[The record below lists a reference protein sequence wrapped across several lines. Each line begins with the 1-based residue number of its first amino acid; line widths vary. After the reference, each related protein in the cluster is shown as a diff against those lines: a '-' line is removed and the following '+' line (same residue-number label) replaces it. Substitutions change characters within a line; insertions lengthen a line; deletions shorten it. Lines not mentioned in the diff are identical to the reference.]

1 MAISSETTSPR
12 GETPAAGEP
21 SLTSSGIPHESAGN
35 APVVGND
42 PASSTHAATSA
53 AAAQAAAASR
63 AASPAHGLTAA
74 EVEARRAAGQG
85 NELPPRSGRT
95 TGEIIRANVFTRING
110 LLGVLFI
117 AVMLTGSW
125 INGAFGLLIIVNS
138 TIGIVQEL
146 RAKRTLDSLAVVGE
160 AHPTVR
166 REGAEQQVDQDAVV
180 LGDIIVVTPGE
191 QIVVDGEVTE
201 AGYLEMDES
210 LLTGES
216 DAVPKKPGD
225 AVLSGSFVASG
236 TGSYRAT
243 KVGKDSYAAKL
254 TAEAAKFSLVHSDLQ
269 AGINAIL
276 KSITWVLIPVGILT
290 VVGQMNF
297 GHADWRSII
306 LAVSGALVPM
316 IPEGLVLITS
326 TAFAMGVIRLGR
338 RKALVNE
345 LPAIEGLARVDVV
358 CADKTGTLTENK
370 MDFSELILL
379 NSGGREARE
388 GGVREGEA
396 LEVLRQLAAA
406 DPAPNSSME
415 AIIEGVG
422 VAEKPWDVV
431 ASQPFTSAKK
441 WSGVSFERP
450 VVTRGSAGKS
460 SSGGGFGGFDDD
472 DGAARSGN
480 SGETRSVD
488 TTVNSY
494 IIGAPDVLVPADS
507 PAGIEAHAIAATGL
521 RVLLLGRCSE
531 LVTSGSAPGVVDPL
545 GLVVL
550 EQRIRPDVADTLEYF
565 RSQGVE
571 VKVISGDN
579 ADSVGAVA
587 RSLGMD
593 SGQPVDARTIED
605 ENFAQTVND
614 TQVFGR
620 VTPQQK
626 RAMVEALQSSGRTVA
641 MTGDGVND
649 VLALKDADLGVAMG
663 SGTAATRSV
672 AKIVLLDDKFATL
685 PYVVAEGRR
694 VLGNIERV
702 ANLFLTKTV
711 YSSVIAILVLA
722 FALPFPFQPIH
733 VTITGWFTIGIPAFL
748 LSLPPN
754 NERARPNFVR
764 RVLSFGFPAGIIVAA
779 AAFTTFIFVR
789 VEDHLPNADVQ
800 ASTAALLALIITS
813 TWVLSVVARPYEWW
827 KVALVFLPL
836 VGYGLIFNLDITQH
850 FFMLDSSNMAM
861 MGFATVAGLI
871 GAVLIEA
878 LWWIQGKLMDEHRP
892 IWLTKQQR
900 QAALQQRRLER
911 EAIRLARAARHS
923 ARK

>member
-1 MAISSETTSPR
+1 MPMLYYEVLSPQQIHTWDGSVLPESPANVIPMATSSEATP
-12 GETPAAGEP
+12 GEATP
-21 SLTSSGIPHESAGN
+21 L
-35 APVVGND
+35 
-42 PASSTHAATSA
+42 
-53 AAAQAAAASR
+53 Q
-63 AASPAHGLTAA
+63 GLTAA
-74 EVEARRAAGQG
+74 EVNARRAAGQG

-95 TGEIIRANVFTRING
+95 TRQIIRANVFTRINA
-110 LLGVLFI
+110 LLGVLFV

-125 INGAFGLLIIVNS
+125 INGAFGLLIIANS
-138 TIGIVQEL
+138 IIGIVQEL

-166 REGAEQQVDQDAVV
+166 RDGVEQRVDQDAVV
-180 LGDIIVVTPGE
+180 LGDIIVITPGE

-201 AGYLEMDES
+201 ASYLEMDES

-216 DAVPKKPGD
+216 DAVAKRLGD
-225 AVLSGSFVASG
+225 EVLSGSFVASG

-276 KSITWVLIPVGILT
+276 KSITWVLIPVGLLT
-290 VVGQMNF
+290 IIGQVNVD
-297 GHADWRSII
+297 HSNWRSII

-338 RKALVNE
+338 RKCLVNE

-370 MDFSELILL
+370 MEFGELIPLGPDGKIIG
-379 NSGGREARE
+379 SDD
-388 GGVREGEA
+388 GVA
-396 LEVLRQLAAA
+396 LAALRQLAAA

-415 AIIEGVG
+415 AIIAGVG
-422 VAEKPWDVV
+422 LADVRWEVV

-441 WSGVSFERP
+441 WSGVSFARA
-450 VVTRGSAGKS
+450 GSAGAGGD
-460 SSGGGFGGFDDD
+460 SGVKGVGGEWGARGE
-472 DGAARSGN
+472 DGVAVEHMDSF
-480 SGETRSVD
+480 V
-488 TTVNSY
+488 
-494 IIGAPDVLVPADS
+494 IGAPDVLVSDDS
-507 PAGIEAHAIAATGL
+507 PAGREANDVAATGL

-531 LVTSGSAPGVVDPL
+531 VVTGEGAPGTIEPL

-579 ADSVGAVA
+579 ASSVGAVT
-587 RSLGMD
+587 RLLGMD
-593 SGQPVDARTIED
+593 AGTPVDARTIEG
-605 ENFAQTVND
+605 ENFAKTVND

-620 VTPQQK
+620 VTPQQ
-626 RAMVEALQSSGRTVA
+626 RCVMVEALQSSGRTVA

-748 LSLPPN
+748 LSLPPD
-754 NERARPNFVR
+754 NERARPRFVR
-764 RVLSFGFPAGIIVAA
+764 RVLSFGFPAGIIVAVA
-779 AAFTTFIFVR
+779 SFTTFIFVR
-789 VEDHLPNADVQ
+789 AEDHQPHADIQ

-827 KVALVFLPL
+827 KIALVFLPL
-836 VGYGLIFNLDITQH
+836 AGYGLIFNLKATQQ
-850 FFMLDSSNMAM
+850 FFMLDSSNLSM
-861 MGFATVAGLI
+861 MGFATIAGLI
-871 GAVLIEA
+871 GAAFIEA
-878 LWWIQGKLMDEHRP
+878 VWWIQGIVMDERRP
-892 IWLTKQQR
+892 VWLTKKER
-900 QAALQQRRLER
+900 EAAIQQRRLER
-911 EAIRLARAARHS
+911 EAARLAHSVRQS